1 MTVDGGTVKS
11 SLPTQR
17 RPVLGCRLPKRASI
31 LLLVALTASI
41 ATVLPTEAS
50 AEERPNILVIVTDDQ
65 RSTGTFQLMPEV
77 RRLGAEGAIFDR
89 AYATTPFC
97 CPSRASIFTGLYAHN
112 HLVTAGSLTF
122 EEYSAVNDQSVI
134 PDFKAAGYQTGFY
147 GKYLNGWP
155 QIAPAGFDDWAVMPS
170 VGAYYSG
177 EPWNVNGVQ
186 EPQDGTYSTHYLR
199 DRALS
204 FLASTETDDASPWL
218 VFMDPITP
226 HAPAKPEPGYADLP
240 VSAFTPPSEEDR
252 RDKPAWLRAI
262 TPPDVSH
269 LISFR
274 KKILR
279 SLKSIDDMLGA
290 VRQRLVETG
299 EENTIIVFTSDN
311 GMQWGDHGLI
321 GKTTPYIPSVKVPLY
336 VSWPGHI
343 APGRRSNIVALLDLP
358 STLLDLAGVP
368 TSKVLDGRS
377 IFGNPRS
384 QLLLEFYSWPGYR
397 VPTWKAF
404 ITPTLEY
411 IEYYR
416 LDGTFLTH
424 EAYDMVDDRKQLRN
438 LYRDGVAGNEPPP
451 GSRRRLR
458 RLATCD
464 AAACP

>member
-1 MTVDGGTVKS
+1 MES
-11 SLPTQR
+11 SISIRR
-17 RPVLGCRLPKRASI
+17 RPVFGRRLRKRSPV
-31 LLLVALTASI
+31 LLVVALTASI
-41 ATVLPTEAS
+41 PTVLPTAAS
-50 AEERPNILVIVTDDQ
+50 AEERPNILIVVTDDQ

-77 RRLGAEGAIFDR
+77 RRLGAEGAIFDS

-112 HLVTAGSLTF
+112 HLAKVGGLTLDEF
-122 EEYSAVNDQSVI
+122 NAVNDESVI
-134 PDFKAAGYQTGFY
+134 PDFRAAGYQTGFY

-155 QIAPAGFDDWAVMPS
+155 QIAPAGFDDWAIMPS
-170 VGAYYSG
+170 VFAYYNG

-186 EPQDGTYSTHYLR
+186 EPQDGTYSTHFLR

-204 FLASTETDDASPWL
+204 FLASTEADDSSPWL
-218 VFMDPITP
+218 IFMAPITP
-226 HAPAKPEPGYADLP
+226 HAPATPEPAYADLP
-240 VSAFTPPSEEDR
+240 VSAFTPRSEEDR
-252 RDKPAWLRAI
+252 SDKPAWLRAI
-262 TPPDVSH
+262 TPPDAAQI
-269 LISFR
+269 ISSR
-274 KKILR
+274 KKVLR

-311 GMQWGDHGLI
+311 GMQWGDHGLV
-321 GKTTPYIPSVKVPLY
+321 GKTTPYIPSVRVPLY

-343 APGRRSNIVALLDLP
+343 VPGRRSNIVALLDLP
-358 STLLDLAGVP
+358 STLLDLASVP

-377 IFGNPRS
+377 IFGSPRS
-384 QLLLEFYSWPGYR
+384 RLLLEFYSWPGYR

-404 ITPTLEY
+404 LTPTLEY

-416 LDGTFLTH
+416 LDGTYLAR

-438 LYRDGVAGNEPPP
+438 LYRDGVSGNEPP
-451 GSRRRLR
+451 SRSHRRLR

-464 AAACP
+464 GTACP